1 MSEAEGTELTG
12 DRPGTHNTMTCRPPS
27 VPRPKLSRTQN
38 LGTAQVQM
46 AFNDEYWL
54 RKTENWEGKAVMAN
68 ILTLIQSIC
77 EEVLEEYEGRMSKT
91 FPSYLRQV
99 GPIKRAMYG
108 KFLELLQTSSM
119 EEEDRS
125 LIFEM
130 MEATDFRDK
139 DLRGSQWL
147 FEYCIRRTTENR
159 SSRAKTRDP
168 KAKKRHRGVVY
179 FQGTGNIQGTS
190 ESTGHNFL

>member
-1 MSEAEGTELTG
+1 
-12 DRPGTHNTMTCRPPS
+12 
-27 VPRPKLSRTQN
+27 
-38 LGTAQVQM
+38 
-46 AFNDEYWL
+46 
-54 RKTENWEGKAVMAN
+54 
-68 ILTLIQSIC
+68 
-77 EEVLEEYEGRMSKT
+77 
-91 FPSYLRQV
+91 
-99 GPIKRAMYG
+99 
-108 KFLELLQTSSM
+108 
-119 EEEDRS
+119 
-125 LIFEM
+125 M